1 MICTLLLS
9 TLLTAGFPE
18 TRGDEPAPPPESIVL
33 RRCLLEYER
42 SSILGAP
49 GRGILQE
56 CLVRPGDQV
65 EANQLL
71 GRLQDKEARA
81 ELEMRQAQAKNDIDL
96 RLAEAKHAHALAKLK
111 SAELLYNK
119 SLLSPLE
126 MSTQRLEASIAEL
139 AVEEARLRRRMAELE
154 ARKAQASVLSR
165 EIVAPH
171 PGTVLAVHK
180 RRGESVAF
188 DEPLFHVVDPRLL
201 LVTGALDVGDI
212 WRVQTGQ
219 PVRAT
224 LEIGGVAMEIESQ
237 AFPGRVVFIDR
248 LVDPKSQTCK
258 IVAEVDDPQGQLRAG
273 LRARLEILPP
283 GTADPIKPS
292 GPQTP
297 EPALAR

>member
-1 MICTLLLS
+1 
-9 TLLTAGFPE
+9 
-18 TRGDEPAPPPESIVL
+18 
-33 RRCLLEYER
+33 
-42 SSILGAP
+42 
-49 GRGILQE
+49 
-56 CLVRPGDQV
+56 
-65 EANQLL
+65 
-71 GRLQDKEARA
+71 
-81 ELEMRQAQAKNDIDL
+81 
-96 RLAEAKHAHALAKLK
+96 
-111 SAELLYNK
+111 
-119 SLLSPLE
+119 

>member
-1 MICTLLLS
+1 MICILLLS
-9 TLLTAGFPE
+9 TFLTAGLPG
-18 TRGDEPAPPPESIVL
+18 TSGAAPAPPSEPIVL

-42 SSILGAP
+42 SSILGSP

-65 EANQLL
+65 EADQPL

-81 ELEMRQAQAKNDIDL
+81 ELEMRQAQAENDTDL
-96 RLAEAKHAHALAKLK
+96 RLAQARHAQALAKLK
-111 SAELLYNK
+111 STELLSK
-119 SLLSPLE
+119 RSVVSAFE
-126 MSTQRLEASIAEL
+126 VSTQRLEAGTAEL
-139 AVEEARLRRRMAELE
+139 AVEDARFRRRIAELE

-171 PGTVLAVHK
+171 PGTVIAVHK
-180 RRGESVAF
+180 RRGESVAY

-201 LVTGALDVGDI
+201 RITGALDVGDI
-212 WRVQTGQ
+212 WRVRPGQ

-224 LEIGGVAMEIESQ
+224 LEIGGVAMEVESQ

-258 IVAEVDDPQGQLRAG
+258 IVAEVDDIHGQLRAG
-273 LRARLEILPP
+273 LRARLEILSP
-283 GTADPIKPS
+283 GSRT
-292 GPQTP
+292 T
-297 EPALAR
+297 EPAPAR